1 MVIGKNRATKLV
13 VDLSAIKHNIAE
25 ERKLLDDQT
34 QIFAVVKANAYGH
47 GLLRVAQ
54 TVIEAGVTGLC
65 VAILDEALYLRQSGI
80 TVPILVL
87 GITEPEKAVLASQN
101 DISLTVGSVS
111 WMMAYQS
118 VIQAQSSLPPLK
130 VHLALDTGMG
140 RIGFTEVA
148 EFQQALTMIKQP
160 EFIFEGL
167 FTHFATADEKDR
179 HHFDVQVNRW
189 QNFMQ
194 VVETRPKYVHVAN
207 SATSLWHLKADGN
220 MIRFGAAMYGMNP
233 SGSSLPSPYELQ
245 QAASLETKLSFVK
258 QIHTG
263 DKVSYGA
270 TYTAKQDE
278 WVGSLALGYAD
289 GYPRRMQGFYVL
301 VDGQKCEIIGRVCMD
316 QLMIRLPKKY
326 PIGTKVTV
334 MGKNGQQQITSTD
347 IAEYAGTINY
357 EIMTQ
362 MAERVDRQ
370 YL

>member
-25 ERKLLDDQT
+25 ERKILDDQT

-54 TVIEAGVTGLC
+54 AVIEAGVTGLC
-65 VAILDEALYLRQSGI
+65 VAILDEALYLRQAGI

-87 GITEPEKAVLASQN
+87 GITEPEEAILASQN
-101 DISLTVGSVS
+101 DISLAVGS
-111 WMMAYQS
+111 MAWLTEYQS
-118 VIQAQSSLPPLK
+118 VAQTKSLPPLK

-140 RIGFTEVA
+140 RIGFTEVT
-148 EFQQALTMIKQP
+148 EFQQALATIKQS

-167 FTHFATADEKDR
+167 FTHFSTADEKDKQ
-179 HHFDVQVNRW
+179 HFDEQVNRW
-189 QNFMQ
+189 HAFMQ

-233 SGSSLPSPYELQ
+233 SGSALHAPYKLQ
-245 QAASLETKLSFVK
+245 PAASLETTLGFVK

-278 WVGSLALGYAD
+278 WVGTLALGYAD

-301 VDGQKCEIIGRVCMD
+301 VEGQKCEIIGRVCMD

-326 PIGTKVTV
+326 PVGTKVTV

-362 MAERVDRQ
+362 VAERVDRQ